1 MQYRYRKIDLEQFAI
16 LSEDSIRTDEE
27 VVFRTDLE
35 FGYDKEHRL
44 LSNKMTV
51 TSTCGDNTL
60 MKAVMTS
67 YFEISDDS
75 VTELTDENGRIVFDP
90 MSLVQFASLNYGSL
104 RGALYIKT
112 YGTNIQD
119 IVLPPV
125 YFHKII
131 TSAFIVE

>member
-16 LSEDSIRTDEE
+16 LSEDAIRAGEE

-35 FGYDKEHRL
+35 FGYDKENRL
-44 LSNKMTV
+44 LSNRMTV
-51 TSTCGDNTL
+51 TSTSGDKTL

-67 YFEISDDS
+67 YFEISEDS
-75 VTELTDENGRIVFDP
+75 LSELKDENDRLVFDP

-104 RGALYIKT
+104 RGAMYIKT
-112 YGTNIQD
+112 YGTNSQD